1 MEDSAS
7 LHAIHG
13 VAEAPQMKLESL
25 PDVQYAEVHVDY
37 QSIS

>member
-13 VAEAPQMKLESL
+13 VAEAPQIKLESL
-25 PDVQYAEVHVDY
+25 PDVEHAEVHVDY